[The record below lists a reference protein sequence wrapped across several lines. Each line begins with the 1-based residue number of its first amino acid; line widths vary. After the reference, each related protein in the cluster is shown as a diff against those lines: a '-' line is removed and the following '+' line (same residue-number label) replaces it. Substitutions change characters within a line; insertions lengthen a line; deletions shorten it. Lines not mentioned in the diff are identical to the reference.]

1 MKNILFVNACVRPE
15 SRTLKLAQ
23 TQLEKIEGDIQ
34 RLDIYDAKLKPLDA
48 QGITFREQASKKQDF
63 SDEVFDLAKQFAKAD
78 TIVIAAPYWDLLFPA
93 ILRTYLETVCVS
105 GLTFS
110 YSQEGRPVGLCK
122 AKKAYYVT
130 TAGGYI
136 GENNFGYM
144 YVKALFQQ
152 LFGIEQVE
160 FISAEGLDIK
170 PLDI

>member
-1 MKNILFVNACVRPE
+1 MEEILFINACARQN
-15 SRTLKLAQ
+15 SRTLDLAQ
-23 TQLEKIEGDIQ
+23 SLLEKIDGDIQ
-34 RLDIYDAKLKPLDA
+34 KLNLYDTQLSPLDA
-48 QGITFREQASKKQDF
+48 QGIVFREQAAKAQDF
-63 SDEVFDLAKQFAKAD
+63 SDEMFDLAKQFAKAD

-152 LFGIEQVE
+152 LFDIEQVE

>member
-1 MKNILFVNACVRPE
+1 MEEILFINACARQN
-15 SRTLKLAQ
+15 SRTLDLAQ
-23 TQLEKIEGDIQ
+23 SLLEKIEGDVQ
-34 RLDIYDAKLKPLDA
+34 RLDLYETQLSPLDE
-48 QGITFREQASKKQDF
+48 QGIVFREQASKEHDF
-63 SDEVFDLAKQFAKAD
+63 SDKVFDLAKQFAKAD

-110 YSQEGRPVGLCK
+110 YSQEGCPVGLCK

-152 LFGIEQVE
+152 LFAIEQVE